1 MGSFD
6 LSDLAK
12 LLQQG
17 QGSGSDS
24 MGGVPLGV
32 LGGSDS
38 MGDQSMPMGDMSRG
52 LGNDLAIKL
61 IYGLIDGG
69 GKKPEQE
76 AQYGQNYGGITS
88 TPMQDKQEASG
99 GSAKGALSSLFG

>member
-1 MGSFD
+1 MSSFD

-17 QGSGSDS
+17 QGKISDS

-38 MGDQSMPMGDMSRG
+38 TGGQSMPMAAGM
-52 LGNDLAIKL
+52 
-61 IYGLIDGG
+61 DGG
-69 GKKPEQE
+69 MVGQLVMQLLDGEKKKDQPQYEQL
-76 AQYGQNYGGITS
+76 YGGIPTV
-88 TPMQDKQEASG
+88 PQQEPSG

>member
-6 LSDLAK
+6 LSDLGK

-17 QGSGSDS
+17 QGSLSDS
-24 MGGVPLGV
+24 MGGIPLGV

-38 MGDQSMPMGDMSRG
+38 TGGQSMPIAAGMDGGMAG
-52 LGNDLAIKL
+52 KL
-61 IYGLIDGG
+61 IMQLLDGG

-76 AQYGQNYGGITS
+76 SQYGLNYGGITP

-99 GSAKGALSSLFG
+99 GSAKGALSSLFD

>member
-1 MGSFD
+1 MSNYD

-17 QGSGSDS
+17 QGSLSDS

-38 MGDQSMPMGDMSRG
+38 TGGQMMPIAGQMDGGMAG
-52 LGNDLAIKL
+52 KL
-61 IYGLIDGG
+61 IMQLLDGG

-76 AQYGQNYGGITS
+76 AQYGQNYGGITP
-88 TPMQDKQEASG
+88 TPMQDKQEASS